1 MAKIITIK
9 DNITQETAYPI
20 TRIDAIITEGGSKF
34 SEELEMKL
42 SEVNQLL
49 LDAVYQAQ
57 AAEDSIKTLTNFGNS
72 TAIQQTISDI
82 INQVEINKTSI
93 ISLLDNYKTLTS
105 QINNFVNKNNI
116 STEVTGEVGKIPTS
130 MAVRNYVTDRAQTIL
145 DKLIDS
151 TTIEPNYIPEEG
163 SKILINTENNDIYI
177 SPGNADKWFKLKA
190 EVLELP
196 EALLSTNTKE
206 DIIEFFGDLEID
218 NQDAIN
224 IPNHGKVEDDTLIL

>member
-57 AAEDSIKTLTNFGNS
+57 AAEDSIKTLTSFGNS
-72 TAIQQTISDI
+72 TAIQQTIRDI

-145 DKLIDS
+145 NKLIDS
-151 TTIEPNYIPEEG
+151 TTIEPNYVPEEG

>member
-177 SPGNADKWFKLKA
+177 SPGNESKWFKLKA